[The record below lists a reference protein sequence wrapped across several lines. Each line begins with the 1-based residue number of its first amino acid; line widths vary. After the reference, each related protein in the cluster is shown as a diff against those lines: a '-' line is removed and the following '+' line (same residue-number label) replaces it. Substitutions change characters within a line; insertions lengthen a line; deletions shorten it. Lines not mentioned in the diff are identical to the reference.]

1 MGKGWTERDPLNTE
15 ERIKVLALQTISIVE
30 AKIKVYCNVL
40 HKTLFT
46 QRPSAV
52 MQRIRIEAGLDV
64 GPSLL
69 SLVALSDARFRL
81 VLCEWANARVV
92 SRDKRLVRLNDS
104 TRKQLLSSC
113 AHASMDLA
121 Q

>member
-1 MGKGWTERDPLNTE
+1 MEKGWTERDPLNTE

-81 VLCEWANARVV
+81 VLCE
-92 SRDKRLVRLNDS
+92 
-104 TRKQLLSSC
+104 C
-113 AHASMDLA
+113 AGGRMPGS
-121 Q
+121 